1 MKHIKQSFGSKVFDI
16 INVLLMILLI
26 VITLYPFYYIIIV
39 SLSDGKA
46 VMKGLVKLRPVGINF
61 KSYSIVLKDPYIG
74 TAYLNTILYTTFGTF
89 INILFSTLCAY
100 PLSRKN
106 FFGKRIF
113 TVMIVFT
120 MFFSGG
126 LIPTYL
132 TVQKLGMLDTIWALV
147 LPGAINTY
155 NMIIIRTFFQDIP
168 AELHESAYIDGAN
181 DIKIFAKI
189 ILPLSKPIIATMTLF
204 YAVGHWN
211 SFFSALIYLNEREK
225 YPLQIVLRN
234 MVVSGEL
241 TSQSNQM
248 GAAADFLAIDTTIK
262 YAIII
267 VATLPILVVYPFVQ
281 KYFVKGVMIGSLK
294 G

>member
-1 MKHIKQSFGSKVFDI
+1 MKQSFGSKVFDI

-262 YAIII
+262 YAVII